1 MDLKEEKLRYSKE
14 KLKEAKA
21 IAILDAA
28 EELILEGGL
37 NSLSINKV
45 ASKANIAKGTV
56 YLYFEDKEQI
66 IGTIA
71 IRARKL
77 LLEYFKKYTSDKDDP
92 IEKIKG
98 VFWADFHFSQEQK
111 RYHQLITFYEQ
122 NTGLN
127 ESGELAN
134 MGKNIS
140 LYIKSIIDEAIE
152 KKAIRQDLDSA
163 SLTFM
168 MWGTSVGIMQLLQTR
183 KEQLN
188 FALNKTPKEFFQF
201 FVSTMMDSLK

>member
-1 MDLKEEKLRYSKE
+1 MKEQKTKYKKD
-14 KLKEAKA
+14 KLKESKSV
-21 IAILDAA
+21 AILEAA
-28 EELILEGGL
+28 EELILKKGL
-37 NSLSINKV
+37 DALSINKI
-45 ASKANIAKGTV
+45 ASKAKIAKGTV
-56 YLYFEDKEQI
+56 YLYFEDKEEI

-77 LLEYFKKYTSDKDDP
+77 FLDYFKKYTEDKENP

-98 VFWADFHFSQEQK
+98 IFWADYYFSQEQK

-127 ESGELAN
+127 ESSELAN

-152 KKAIRQDLDSA
+152 KKVIRQDLDSA

-168 MWGTSVGIMQLLQTR
+168 MWGMSVGIMQLVETR
-183 KEQLN
+183 KEQLG
-188 FALNKTPKEFFQF
+188 FALNKTPEEFFEF
-201 FVSTMMDSLK
+201 FVSTILDSLR

>member
-1 MDLKEEKLRYSKE
+1 MKDEKSKYNRE
-14 KLKEAKA
+14 KLKESKA

-37 NSLSINKV
+37 SSLSINKV

-56 YLYFEDKEQI
+56 YLYFKDKEEI

-77 LLEYFKKYTSDKDDP
+77 FLDYFKKYTEDKEDP

-98 VFWADFHFSQEQK
+98 IFWADYHFSQEQK

-122 NTGLN
+122 NTGLT
-127 ESGELAN
+127 ETGELAET
-134 MGKNIS
+134 GKKIS
-140 LYIKSIIDEAIE
+140 FYIKSIVDEAIE

-168 MWGTSVGIMQLLQTR
+168 MWGMSVGIMQLVQTR
-183 KEQLN
+183 KEQLGY
-188 FALNKTPKEFFQF
+188 ALNKTPEEFFEF
-201 FVSTMMDSLK
+201 FVSTIMDSLK